1 MNNFQEHIQNT
12 CDECEYATTNQAME
26 CASENNEVVVLRA
39 ELFSLPNMTERVIDS
54 IRLWIHIHSTSESI
68 VVQALRLYP
77 ESGCSLIVES
87 FASPLICHQIS
98 TTTITSTVVQ
108 PRERSPDT
116 VTEVLAVI
124 GFLGCAILITVLLLL
139 VLYIGYQHYK
149 KNTAHNRPIM

>member
-39 ELFSLPNMTERVIDS
+39 ELFSPPNMTERVIDS
-54 IRLWIHIHSTSESI
+54 IRLWIHVHSTSESI

-98 TTTITSTVVQ
+98 TT
-108 PRERSPDT
+108 RERSPDT

-124 GFLGCAILITVLLLL
+124 GFLGCAILITILLLL

-149 KNTAHNRPIM
+149 KNCQKTAHNRPIM